1 MTSQAEPHNLVRSHL
16 VSCGELCICTQD
28 SPCYDHVCILCMLTA
43 WVKASLKVRVKV
55 SIRIRVRCRIMVVA
69 RELFIARLIYKVHQK
84 TLPPDVFKFKSLPN
98 AYISCSSTHAL
109 LHFSVYFI
117 HYPAIYVKMST
128 YLQFHLT

>member
-1 MTSQAEPHNLVRSHL
+1 
-16 VSCGELCICTQD
+16 
-28 SPCYDHVCILCMLTA
+28 MLTA

-98 AYISCSSTHAL
+98 AYISCSSCYI
-109 LHFSVYFI
+109 SVSI
-117 HYPAIYVKMST
+117 SST
-128 YLQFHLT
+128 ILQFT